1 MRTYLN
7 TLRLLNRDGHMLLLS
22 HFIIG
27 MGYSGIYVVLFNL
40 YLARLGYG
48 TELIGLANGV
58 AIFTYAFLCLPAGM
72 LGKRWGVRRAV
83 IVGASLSGLGL
94 ILIPFAEFLPAN
106 LQFIWIVS
114 GYTLGWGT
122 VALYLVNHTPFLIA
136 VTEERARNHTFSL
149 LIALLSIATF
159 VGSLLGGLLP
169 GIFAWMTNLSTIDP
183 AVYRYSLLLAAV
195 IYLFS
200 VLALLRTQET
210 EIKQQNLPEA
220 VSARAPYGFMAL
232 IGLIILLRTSTEG
245 AGRTFFNVYLGVDL
259 NVPTATIGAIIAF
272 GQLLAIPAALFMPV
286 MAARW
291 GRQRTVVLALAGMAL
306 FMIPLAVIPHWGAA
320 GLGYMG
326 VIGLAAIVNPA
337 LVVYSQ
343 ETVPLVW
350 RSTMS
355 GVLSMSTGLGLAW
368 TAIGGGYII
377 AGFGFAALHWLG
389 AVLAAGG
396 ALLFAAYLG
405 VSARRARRAAY
416 VQGIQ

>member
-1 MRTYLN
+1 
-7 TLRLLNRDGHMLLLS
+7 LLLS

-27 MGYSGIYVVLFNL
+27 MAYSGIYSVLFNL

-48 TELIGLANGV
+48 TELIGLVNGI
-58 AIFTYAFLCLPAGM
+58 AIFTYASLCLPAGM

-83 IVGASLSGLGL
+83 IIGATLSGIGL
-94 ILIPFAEFLPAN
+94 ALVPLAEFLP
-106 LQFIWIVS
+106 LKWQFIWIVA

-122 VALYLVNHTPFLIA
+122 VALYLVNHTPFLTG
-136 VTEERARNHTFSL
+136 VTEERARNHAFSL

-159 VGSLLGGLLP
+159 VGSMLGGLLP
-169 GIFAWMTNLSTIDP
+169 GIFARLTNLSTLDP
-183 AVYRYSLLLAAV
+183 VVYRYSLFLAAA
-195 IYLFS
+195 IYLLS
-200 VLALLRTQET
+200 LPALLSTQEVELKQRNVT
-210 EIKQQNLPEA
+210 EK
-220 VSARAPYGFMAL
+220 VSTRAPYGFMAL
-232 IGLIILLRTSTEG
+232 VGLIILLRTSTEG
-245 AGRTFFNVYLGVDL
+245 AGRTFFNVYLDVDL
-259 NVPTATIGAIIAF
+259 HVPTAMIGTIMAF
-272 GQLLAIPAALFMPV
+272 GQLLAIPAALLMPV

-291 GRQRTVVLALAGMAL
+291 GRERTVVMSLAGMAL

-355 GVLSMSTGLGLAW
+355 GVLSMATGFGLAW

-377 AGFGFAALHWLG
+377 AGLGFASLHWLG
-389 AVLAAGG
+389 ALLAALG
-396 ALLFAAYLG
+396 AVLFAGYLAA
-405 VSARRARRAAY
+405 SARRARRIALT
-416 VQGIQ
+416 